1 MSARSQT
8 DTLEQM
14 LIQIPQSYTLSNRL
28 AVFSFLREH
37 PFVAEVL
44 IEAAGVLAE
53 CFGRRT
59 LLSLELMHDP
69 EADDPELFAYAHV
82 DLPAEEALTKLRLF
96 DERWFFG
103 EQARIGGLF
112 NVDVCLQ

>member
-1 MSARSQT
+1 
-8 DTLEQM
+8 
-14 LIQIPQSYTLSNRL
+14 
-28 AVFSFLREH
+28 
-37 PFVAEVL
+37 
-44 IEAAGVLAE
+44 
-53 CFGRRT
+53 
-59 LLSLELMHDP
+59 MHDP

-96 DERWFFG
+96 DDRWFFG